1 MNRQIFV
8 VALLTLALGAAG
20 GYRFARMD
28 TSHDI
33 AASQPL
39 PPATRQPLFYRHP
52 MKPEITSPVP
62 VKDNMN
68 MDYIPVYADD
78 APGPAGTVKIDPVT
92 VQNIGVRT
100 ARAERR
106 TMGNT
111 IRAVGRVDYNEE
123 RLARLNPKTEGWV
136 DKLMVSTT
144 GERVRRGTVL
154 LSLYSPQLVTAQQE
168 YLLALQNR
176 AALKDSA
183 SPELQRNAQQ
193 LVDAARGRL
202 ELLDMPEHQ
211 ILKLERSK
219 EVMKNLH
226 IHSPFDGVVV
236 SIGARPGQF
245 VTPGTELY
253 QIANLD
259 RLWVYVDI
267 YENELPWVR
276 VGDSAEMRVNAAPG
290 RVFEGKV
297 TYLYPMLDAKTR
309 TARLRL
315 EFSNS
320 DRLLKPE
327 MFAEVTVRGGRTL
340 NAIAIPSEA
349 VVRSGIREQVYIVR
363 TPGKF
368 EPREVQP
375 GVSADGWTEIRAGVS
390 VDDVVVTSAQF
401 LIDSESKLRE
411 AVGKMREPAPVAAP
425 AAALDMSDMDMGNAG
440 VAGGQPSP

>member
-1 MNRQIFV
+1 MNRQIIV
-8 VALLTLALGAAG
+8 VALVTLALGAAG
-20 GYRFARMD
+20 GYWFAR
-28 TSHDI
+28 TGTPHDM
-33 AASQPL
+33 AASPQVQP
-39 PPATRQPLFYRHP
+39 AAARPLFYRHP
-52 MKPEITSPVP
+52 MNPQITSPVP

-78 APGPAGTVKIDPVT
+78 TPGPAGTVKIDPVT

-106 TMGNT
+106 TMGHT
-111 IRAVGRVDYNEE
+111 IRAAGRVDYNEE
-123 RLARLNPKTEGWV
+123 GLARLNPKTEGWV

-176 AALKDSA
+176 TALKDSTY
-183 SPELQRNAQQ
+183 PELQRNASQ

-211 ILKLERSK
+211 ILELERSNK
-219 EVMKNLH
+219 VIKNLH

-236 SIGARPGQF
+236 SIGARPGQY
-245 VTPGTELY
+245 VTPATELY
-253 QIANLD
+253 QIADLE

-267 YENELPWVR
+267 YENELPWVH
-276 VGDSAEMRVNAAPG
+276 VGDNAQMRVNAAPG
-290 RVFEGKV
+290 RAVEGKV
-297 TYLYPMLDAKTR
+297 TYIYPTVDAKTR
-309 TARLRL
+309 TVRLRL
-315 EFSNS
+315 EFANR
-320 DRLLKPE
+320 DGLLKPD
-327 MFAEVTVRGGRTL
+327 MFAEVTLRGGRTL
-340 NAIAIPSEA
+340 NAIAVPSEA
-349 VVRSGIREQVYIVR
+349 VVRSGAREQVFIMR
-363 TPGKF
+363 APGKF
-368 EPREVQP
+368 EPREVQI
-375 GVSADGWTEIRAGVS
+375 GVSAEGWTEIRAGVS
-390 VDDVVVTSAQF
+390 VDDIVVTSAQF

-425 AAALDMSDMDMGNAG
+425 AAALDMSDMDMDNAG